1 MEWIIFEINKY
12 FNNKFTFLK
21 LYTIKYNKTLKECII
36 TFLYPETKTLSD
48 DDKNSIN
55 EFVVNI
61 LNLNAKVIVKY
72 KKSFL
77 DNDLIIR
84 SFKDFIKKDFPSA
97 SGFIDVNNLTIE
109 KNFNEILLTLKID
122 EEYLNYIDN
131 EEFKIKA
138 KSFLEKNF
146 TTEFFINFEKS
157 NITKDVVIKPKQTL
171 KIKIPRFQVEIV
183 KKIFGNN
190 ISPYPEY
197 IKNNNQEKKSVILAG
212 KIENFEKK
220 SYEVKKGKNKGDK
233 KNYYSFVLN
242 DTTDKIDV
250 RYFSSKTNEN
260 KMDKL
265 INNTEIIAIGDIE
278 KFNNKKIYY
287 IKSISTCILPQ
298 KINLFQN
305 LSDNYE
311 VVNIQPYSML
321 SQENIF
327 NKSYSYNEFI
337 LNNEF
342 VVFDVETT
350 GLNYEIDEIIEIGAV
365 KIKKGI
371 IVSKF
376 QTLIKPKN
384 PIPITATQINNIT
397 NEMVENSPSIEYALR
412 DFFRYTRSCYLVGY
426 NVSFDQKFILQ
437 GAKKIGLF
445 FDNEFIDV
453 LPLARNNFKLTRYKL
468 IDVVKRL
475 EITLDDAHRAFA
487 DALATAEVFLKLNSI

>member
-1 MEWIIFEINKY
+1 MEWILLELNKC
-12 FNNKFTFLK
+12 FNNKFNFLK
-21 LYTIKYNKTLKECII
+21 IFTIKYNKSLKECIV
-36 TFLYPETKTLSD
+36 TFLYPETKTLSEE
-48 DDKNSIN
+48 DKNNIN
-55 EFVVNI
+55 QSVSRL
-61 LNLNAKVIVKY
+61 LNLSAKVIVKF

-84 SFKDFIKKDFPSA
+84 SFKDFIKTDFPSA
-97 SGFIDVNNLTIE
+97 SGFIDINNLTIE
-109 KNFNEILLTLKID
+109 KKFNEILLKIDID
-122 EEYLNYIDN
+122 EEYLNYIDK

-146 TTEFFINFEKS
+146 TTEFFISFNPS
-157 NITKDVVIKPKQTL
+157 NISKNINIKPKQTL
-171 KIKIPRFQVEIV
+171 KLKAPRFQVEII
-183 KKIFGNN
+183 KKLFGNN
-190 ISPYPEY
+190 IAPYPEY
-197 IKNNNQEKKSVILAG
+197 IKNNNQEKQSVILAG

-220 SYEVKKGKNKGDK
+220 SYEVKKGKNKGK
-233 KNYYSFVLN
+233 QKNYYSFILN
-242 DTTDKIDV
+242 DSTYKIDV

-265 INNTEIIAIGDIE
+265 SNGTEIIAIGNIE
-278 KFNNKKIYY
+278 KFNNKIIYY
-287 IKSISTCILPQ
+287 IKSISTCKLPQ

-305 LSDNYE
+305 LSDSYE
-311 VVNIQPYSML
+311 VVNIEPYSML

-384 PIPITATQINNIT
+384 SIPITATQINNIT

-453 LPLARNNFKLTRYKL
+453 LPLARNNLKLTRYKL